1 MTTAPDKRPA
11 FEPPAQLLKP
21 TRYDPDMKRPV
32 STVAGVVL
40 VLLRVIAGVGWI
52 ASIGLEWQ
60 RYVRELDV
68 SYEDVVSTPQ
78 VTEMTL
84 LVAVIALGVFVVIDA
99 TLAFFVLGGHN
110 WARVAIMSV
119 SAISITTSFLQ
130 WWDDGLEISIA
141 TTLLTVG
148 LDILILLALSSRS
161 AAAYARR
168 NERP

>member
-21 TRYDPDMKRPV
+21 TRYDPDMKRPG

-40 VLLRVIAGVGWI
+40 VLLRVIAGVVWI
-52 ASIGLEWQ
+52 ASIALEWQ
-60 RYVRELDV
+60 KYVRELDV
-68 SYEDVVSTPQ
+68 SYEEVISTPQ
-78 VTEMTL
+78 IAETTL
-84 LVAVIALGVFVVIDA
+84 LVAVIALGVFVLSDA
-99 TLAFFVLGGHN
+99 ILAFFVLGGHN
-110 WARVAIMSV
+110 WARVVIMSF